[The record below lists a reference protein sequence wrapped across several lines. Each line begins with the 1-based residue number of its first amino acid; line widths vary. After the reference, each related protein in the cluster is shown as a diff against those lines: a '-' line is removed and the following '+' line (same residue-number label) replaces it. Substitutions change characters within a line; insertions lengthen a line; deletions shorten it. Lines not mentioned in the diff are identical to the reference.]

1 MLPLDMIVYIILFIQ
16 AVVAMQPAIA
26 DKIVQTRLIIVL
38 TVSLFNF
45 IVLLFEVGAKVQL
58 PSEMKVGLN
67 TD

>member
-1 MLPLDMIVYIILFIQ
+1 M
-16 AVVAMQPAIA
+16 A
-26 DKIVQTRLIIVL
+26 DKMVHTRLIIVL
-38 TVSLFNF
+38 MVSLFNF